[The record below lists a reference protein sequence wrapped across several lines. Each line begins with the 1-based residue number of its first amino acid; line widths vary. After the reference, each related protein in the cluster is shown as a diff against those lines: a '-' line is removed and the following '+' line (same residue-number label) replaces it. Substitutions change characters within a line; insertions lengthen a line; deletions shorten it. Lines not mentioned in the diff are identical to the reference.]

1 MAHDSISIIITEI
14 IITIIIY
21 YIQQSELYY
30 VVKKGLDTISLNYF
44 ETYWQSSCFHFSSL
58 SYFPLPS
65 FKPRWVCYE
74 LVYYMINS
82 KRPTKSYEKF

>member
-30 VVKKGLDTISLNYF
+30 VVKKGLDDTISLNYF
-44 ETYWQSSCFHFSSL
+44 ETY
-58 SYFPLPS
+58 
-65 FKPRWVCYE
+65 
-74 LVYYMINS
+74 
-82 KRPTKSYEKF
+82 